1 MKKVFTWRLYIAV
14 VFFAF
19 FFWASL
25 SDKTE
30 IAEADGRETISQDKC
45 NFPLPNPSGMKIQQ
59 YRTLLYNFL
68 QGGCYKTWVG
78 DREIRNTGPV
88 LWDGKKLSNYGTHL
102 AVKVYYSPEVWK
114 WMKDKNRQGEI
125 PTGSMIVKEMYN
137 PPATEG
143 SPLTSWTVM
152 VKDKDGSWDG
162 WFWDGFSVGQ
172 PPDPTKPVLGI
183 ESGFGTYCIRCH
195 SSAAGDSLTF
205 SSIKNVE
212 DDPVIYRVQVPS
224 LMPGE
229 RPQAEPGSHE
239 RIRAL
244 SLKHLSERSVAPASL
259 IPSDIK
265 LPDEN
270 YDDVVSAAK
279 GPEQFVTSS
288 QCFGCHSA
296 SPSDM
301 LYLFKDTTKKPINL
315 SPYTEWRS
323 SMMGLAGRDPVFHS
337 QVESERALYPD
348 KADFFDN
355 KCFSCHG
362 VMGQRQLEKDRNQT
376 FSHQMIYALPDDE
389 YGKYGSLARDG
400 VSCASCHHIA
410 KDGLGQPSTF
420 TGKFNLDPPNTL
432 NGPFDDVATL
442 PMKNGLGITPQYAD
456 QIKSSALCGSCHTVI
471 TPTLDKNGKEIGEFY
486 EQTTY
491 LEWLNSDFQ
500 NERQPFNQQ
509 SVRSC
514 QDCHMPKMYDGRTIT
529 SRIANVQD
537 TTYPFSEN
545 LAPYKDITIKVRD
558 SYSRHTLVGLNVFVN
573 QMFQQFSSNPVMAGA
588 NILGITRTDYMFDS
602 AVEGLVTTENSMID
616 LARNESAKVEILSAR
631 RVGDNF
637 EIQVKVT
644 NLTGHSFPSGVE
656 FRRGFVELLLLD
668 SNNNPV
674 WASGRTN
681 SQGEI
686 LDGITDRVLATEYF
700 GNDPNTGKPFQP
712 HYDLKNPI
720 SRPNQVQI
728 YEELV
733 EDTDGKI
740 TTSFVRLYKHVKDNR
755 LLPRGWRKDG
765 PYAEHTSPF
774 GRAAE
779 DPGYID
785 PVRKSSSGSNTI
797 LYRVPASDLRG
808 APASVGATLYYQT
821 IPPYYLK
828 DRFSVINRGLPADK
842 TRDSRRLKFLVDNL
856 RVKGTAI
863 ENWKLMLVG
872 DKKKI
877 G

>member
-1 MKKVFTWRLYIAV
+1 MKKALVWRVSVAAL
-14 VFFAF
+14 FFAF
-19 FFWASL
+19 FLWSSL
-25 SDKTE
+25 SDRAE
-30 IAEADGRETISQDKC
+30 VAEADSLEPTVQNNC
-45 NFPLPNPSGMKIQQ
+45 NFPLPNPSQMKIQD
-59 YRTLLYNFL
+59 YRSLLYDFL
-68 QGGCYKTWVG
+68 QGGCYKQWVS

-88 LWDGKKLSNYGTHL
+88 LWDGKKLNNYGTHL
-102 AVKVYYSPEVWK
+102 AVKIYYSPEVWK
-114 WMKDKNRQGEI
+114 WMKEKNRQGEI
-125 PTGSMIVKEMYN
+125 PTGSMIVKEMYD
-137 PPATEG
+137 PPAKEG

-152 VKDKDGSWDG
+152 VKDKNGSWDG

-172 PPDPTKPVLGI
+172 KPDPAKPVLPI

-195 SSAAGDSLTF
+195 SSAADDLTF
-205 SSIKNVE
+205 SSVNNVE
-212 DDPVIYRVQVPS
+212 RDPVIYRVQVPS
-224 LMPGE
+224 LAPGDV
-229 RPQAEPGSHE
+229 PKAEPGIHE

-244 SLKHLSERSVAPASL
+244 SLKHLSEISVKPARL
-259 IPSDIK
+259 IPSDIRF
-265 LPDEN
+265 LDEN
-270 YDDVVSAAK
+270 YDHVVSAAK
-279 GPEQFVTSS
+279 SPEHFITSD

-301 LYLFKDTTKKPINL
+301 IYLFKDTSKKPINL

-323 SMMGLAGRDPVFHS
+323 SMMGLAGRDPIFNS

-348 KADFFDN
+348 KSDFLDN

-362 VMGQRQLEKDRNQT
+362 AMGQRQLAIDKNQS
-376 FSHQMIYALPDDE
+376 FSHTMLYALPGDE

-400 VSCASCHHIA
+400 VSCTVCHHIA
-410 KDGLGQPSTF
+410 KEGLGQPSTF
-420 TGKFNLDPPNTL
+420 TGQFKLDPPDTL

-442 PMKNGLGITPQYAD
+442 PMKNGLGITPRFAD
-456 QIKSSALCGSCHTVI
+456 QIKSSAMCGSCHTVI
-471 TPTLDKNGKEIGEFY
+471 TPTFDKDGKEVGEFH

-491 LEWLNSDFQ
+491 LEWLNSEFQ

-509 SVRSC
+509 TAQSC
-514 QDCHMPKMYDGRTIT
+514 QDCHMPRTYDDRPIT

-558 SYSRHTLVGLNVFVN
+558 SYSRHTLVALNVFAN
-573 QMFQQFSSNPVMAGA
+573 QMFQQFSSNPVMPGA
-588 NILGITRTDYMFDS
+588 DILGITRVDYMYDS
-602 AVEGLVTTENSMID
+602 GVEGLVTTENAMLE
-616 LARNESAKVEILSAR
+616 LARNQTAKVEILSMR
-631 RVGDNF
+631 RTSDNL
-637 EIQVKVT
+637 EIEVKIT

-656 FRRGFVELLLLD
+656 FRRGFVELLVLD
-668 SNNNPV
+668 SSDKQI

-681 SQGEI
+681 SKGEI
-686 LDGITDRVLATEYF
+686 VEGLTESVLATEYF
-700 GNDPNTGKPFQP
+700 GVDPNSNKSFQP
-712 HYDLKNPI
+712 HYNQKNPVT
-720 SRPNQVQI
+720 RPNQVQI

-774 GRAAE
+774 GRAAD

-785 PVRKSSSGSNTI
+785 PVRNSSSGSNTI
-797 LYRVPASDLRG
+797 LYRIPLRDMKG
-808 APASVGATLYYQT
+808 IAASVSATLYYQA

-828 DRFSVINRGLPADK
+828 DRFSVIGRGLPANK

-856 RVKGTAI
+856 KVKGTAI
-863 ENWKLMLVG
+863 DNWKLMLVG
-872 DKKKI
+872 AKKKI